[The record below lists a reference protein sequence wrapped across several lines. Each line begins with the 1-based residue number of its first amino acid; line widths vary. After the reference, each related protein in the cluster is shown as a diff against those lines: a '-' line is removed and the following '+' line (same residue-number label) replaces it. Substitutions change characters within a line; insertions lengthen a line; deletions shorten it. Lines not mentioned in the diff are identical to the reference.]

1 MKTNFSRQQT
11 RQAGSNSLRNTFGD
25 FVCMVCHNFVSAEAA
40 LSGVHN
46 RNHCP
51 YCLSS
56 RHLDLFAA
64 GDRLSACKSPMRPV
78 ALTLKRTAKK
88 YSHAG
93 QGELMLV
100 HVCGECGKPSI
111 NRIAA
116 DDDPGKVLEIFERSR
131 ELDAVTRSM
140 LTQSGIAILEPEHF
154 LLVRE
159 QLLGRSTAE
168 GLLREGETAPEA
180 YISVEQHVVIE

>member
-1 MKTNFSRQQT
+1 MKANFAQPQVRRS
-11 RQAGSNSLRNTFGD
+11 GSNGLHKTFSD
-25 FVCMVCHNFVSAEAA
+25 FVCLVCHNFVSAEAA

-56 RHLDLFAA
+56 RHLDLFEA
-64 GDRLSACKSPMRPV
+64 GDRLSACKAKMRPV
-78 ALTLKRTAKK
+78 ALTLKQTAKK
-88 YSHAG
+88 YPRYG

-100 HVCGECGKPSI
+100 HLCAECGKTSI

-116 DDDPGKVLEIFERSR
+116 DDDLETVLRVFEKSR
-131 ELDAVTRSM
+131 ELDLQTKAALV
-140 LTQSGIAILEPEHF
+140 QCGVNILEARHH

-159 QLLGRSTAE
+159 QLLGRN
-168 GLLREGETAPEA
+168 
-180 YISVEQHVVIE
+180 

>member
-11 RQAGSNSLRNTFGD
+11 RQAGANSLRNTFGD

-64 GDRLSACKSPMRPV
+64 GDRLSACKSHMRPV
-78 ALTLKRTAKK
+78 ALTLKKTAKK
-88 YSHAG
+88 YAHAG

-100 HVCGECGKPSI
+100 HVCDECGKPSI

-116 DDDPGKVLEIFERSR
+116 DDDPARVLAVFESSQD
-131 ELDAVTRSM
+131 LDMDTRSA
-140 LTQSGIAILEPEHF
+140 LIQSGIVILEPEHL
-154 LLVRE
+154 LLVRT
-159 QLLGRSTAE
+159 QLVGHSQA
-168 GLLREGETAPEA
+168 GALLM
-180 YISVEQHVVIE
+180 SW